1 MIYDVLIY
9 VLRIIMCISSPI
21 IPKNLDMQHFRLH
34 LQVPTWRTS
43 GSMAWT
49 TRWRSATNREAV
61 MAGKSYEVLYEKVVI
76 SWVLHGKSPNSADFF
91 LNCKIS
97 SISIF
102 LGFTTL
108 LFANEPEWMIP
119 ILKRHPRT
127 YDLPLPC
134 FLLEGNYCKH
144 QKLGRFQPTRKHA
157 NMEYVDQNYGK
168 KHSKTA
174 NMMGHFK
181 VGPDWNCWDT
191 KKNP

>member
-1 MIYDVLIY
+1 
-9 VLRIIMCISSPI
+9 
-21 IPKNLDMQHFRLH
+21 MQHFRLH

-91 LNCKIS
+91 WI
-97 SISIF
+97 
-102 LGFTTL
+102 
-108 LFANEPEWMIP
+108 A
-119 ILKRHPRT
+119 
-127 YDLPLPC
+127 
-134 FLLEGNYCKH
+134 
-144 QKLGRFQPTRKHA
+144 RKHA

-191 KKNP
+191 KKIHNQPSFFLLKFNFCGVFPMFIHTHPKTQAFYGVQFMVQPGPWPLSQEIVSQLAKQKPTDPYKRLGPSESAF